1 MQATD
6 TSSAASA
13 FVALLLALYPEYQEK
28 VYQEIISVIPDKNAD
43 LTQSDLDKLEFLDAC
58 IKETLR
64 LFPTAPI
71 IGRVASKPIKLSN
84 NVEVPP
90 GVPIVFG
97 IRQVHI
103 REKYYGSTARIFN
116 PYRFLDESVKDL
128 PGGAYI
134 PFSYGAR
141 NCIGKYCVIPI
152 PMHFVTKY
160 LFPGYFYAKVSVKCC
175 IVHLIRNYRL
185 TTIYKNID
193 ELIPVL
199 NTSMRLV
206 NKHMVKLE
214 RRD

>member
-141 NCIGKYCVIPI
+141 NCIGKYC
-152 PMHFVTKY
+152 
-160 LFPGYFYAKVSVKCC
+160 
-175 IVHLIRNYRL
+175 
-185 TTIYKNID
+185 
-193 ELIPVL
+193 
-199 NTSMRLV
+199 
-206 NKHMVKLE
+206 
-214 RRD
+214 